1 MRTFLLVLLLA
12 ASALAQRH
20 KVNINT
26 ETPEG
31 QLLQSIG
38 QESDEARKLTLL
50 EKFTQDYGKSEN
62 LAWVYG
68 QMVPLYTKANQPDK
82 AIEISDKL
90 IALDPDDLDTA
101 LAALKAAEA
110 KKDPDLVKK
119 WSNATGQAAQKAMAA
134 PQPKDEDEVEG
145 WKKSVDY
152 AKQVNTY
159 SEYAL
164 YSTALQTGDAQKKAD
179 LIETLEQR
187 NPKSQY
193 LAQVKPLLFQT
204 YRQAG
209 DNAKAVAVA
218 EQILATD
225 QSNEDMLLVVA
236 DNYLQ
241 TGKEPEKVI
250 AYSTKLVEVMN
261 SKPKPDGVSDADWQN
276 RKNTITGLGHFMIG
290 KQYFNEKKYGPADK
304 ELREALPLVE
314 ANADLKPEVL
324 FLLGFSNYKME
335 KIMDALKFNQ
345 QCAAIKSRFQ
355 AQAAKNVTVIK
366 SQYRAV
372 KQ

>member
-1 MRTFLLVLLLA
+1 MKIVLLVLLLA
-12 ASALAQRH
+12 GGALAQRH

-31 QLLQSIG
+31 QALQHIG
-38 QESDEARKLTLL
+38 EESDEAKKLAMF
-50 EKFTQDYGKSEN
+50 EKFMQDYPSSEN
-62 LAWVYG
+62 GGWVYT
-68 QMVPLYTKANQPDK
+68 QMQPLYTKANQPDK
-82 AIEISDKL
+82 AIEIGDKL
-90 IALDPDDLDTA
+90 IALDADDLETA
-101 LAALKAAEA
+101 LATLKAAEV

-119 WSNATGQAAQKAMAA
+119 WSNTTGQIAQKVIAA
-134 PQPKDEDEVEG
+134 PQPKDEDEEE
-145 WKKSVDY
+145 WKKRVDY

-164 YSTALQTGDAQKKAD
+164 YAGALQTTDPRKKAA

-187 NPKSQY
+187 DPQSQY
-193 LAQVKPLLFQT
+193 LGQVKPMLFQA

-209 DNAKAVAVA
+209 DNDKAVAVG
-218 EQILATD
+218 EKILATD

-236 DNYLQ
+236 DSHLQ
-241 TGKEPEKVI
+241 KGTEPDKVV
-250 AYSTKLVEVMN
+250 AYSTKLIDVMN
-261 SKPKPDGVSDADWQN
+261 TKSKPEGMSDADWEN
-276 RKNTITGLGHFMIG
+276 RKKTISGLAHFMIG
-290 KQYFNEKKYGPADK
+290 KQSFNQKKYGPADK
-304 ELREALPLVE
+304 ELRVALPLVE
-314 ANADLKPEVL
+314 GNQDLKAETL

-335 KIMDALKFNQ
+335 NITEALKFNQ

-355 AQAAKNVTVIK
+355 AQAAKNVTVIR